1 LTRAN
6 GASVNRGT
14 GGKVNQTI
22 RPAGL
27 YKETEGTGGKVN
39 QTIRPAGLYKETE

>member
-1 LTRAN
+1 M
-6 GASVNRGT
+6 VNQMIRPAGLYKDRKGT

-27 YKETEGTGGKVN
+27 YKEQE
-39 QTIRPAGLYKETE
+39 